1 MKRIRIAALQKMVFD
16 LSRSIIHMFL
26 LSLISVLLIE
36 RIKPPGINAMSS
48 NVAKDIANGPHHSFW
63 HGFLN
68 LFLDVSI
75 EEVIFRIIPFLL
87 FLGFIYILKI
97 KYAKGNCWV
106 VGITSSILFGLV
118 HGNYLNIFI
127 QGVAGLV
134 LWNMMMVTF
143 STFRWEK
150 SYLMFIFSFL
160 AVILTHFLFDAIII
174 YEARLIIIPALLNLY
189 MIANK
194 YKWEKIL

>member
-16 LSRSIIHMFL
+16 LSQSLIRMFL
-26 LSLISVLLIE
+26 LSLISVLIIE
-36 RIKPPGINAMSS
+36 RIKPPGINGMSS
-48 NVAKDIANGPHHSFW
+48 NVAKDVADGPHHSFW

-68 LFLDVSI
+68 LFLSVSI
-75 EEVIFRIIPFLL
+75 EEILFRIIPFLL

-97 KYAKGNCWV
+97 KYDKGNCWMI
-106 VGITSSILFGLV
+106 GICSAISFGLL

-143 STFRWEK
+143 ATFRWEK
-150 SYLMFIFSFL
+150 KWLMITLSFL
-160 AVILTHFLFDAIII
+160 AVILTHFIFDAIII
-174 YEARLIIIPALLNLY
+174 YKVRLIIIPALLNLY
-189 MIANK
+189 LIGNK
-194 YKWEKIL
+194 YKWEKML